1 MCGIFGDKCALWGE
15 IARSRGDLAAKVFLM
30 DALRGDKY
38 ALWSDLAG
46 KRGDLARGY
55 GEKFEN
61 PVTSYPITKKTSER
75 ISRLTRFDFCDRRP
89 WLSQKQ
95 RESG

>member
-1 MCGIFGDKCALWGE
+1 
-15 IARSRGDLAAKVFLM
+15 RGDLAAKVFLM

-46 KRGDLARGY
+46 KRGDLARGC

-61 PVTSYPITKKTSER
+61 PVTSCPITKKTSER